1 MQFISPKSEEIDI
14 TNKAKG
20 RLRENSQKINY
31 FKQIFEKPWGYE
43 YLAYQNDKIGIWI
56 LHVNSDCETS
66 LHCHFKKDTL
76 IYCLDGSFKINLF
89 DSYEILNTFDNLYIP
104 RNTFHGIHSYTNHSV
119 LMEIEIYTDEIDYTD
134 KNDLLRIKDVYNRD
148 KNRYETSVV
157 PKEAKENEIMNF
169 HNSETYNLNNTEIKI
184 VKIKDNNETI
194 HFDNYD
200 KVILL
205 KGNIFQQN
213 VCGPGSI
220 INPTDNY
227 SLLTNDIE
235 LIMMKNIYYPL
246 TNKIIYSNSQLSDM
260 IEVNNYKNIGLTSGC
275 FDIIHTGHLKTLK
288 TAKQNCSHLFVCLS
302 SDEQIKF
309 LKGDK
314 RPINNINDR
323 LHMLMHMDFIDYI
336 ILYNEINDEN
346 ESVLDNIMN
355 TIKPEIWFKGT
366 DYTKENILQKHP
378 TLKNIMLIE
387 LEENKSTSN
396 IINKITN
403 K

>member
-1 MQFISPKSEEIDI
+1 MQFISPKNEEIDI
-14 TNKAKG
+14 TTNAKG
-20 RLRENSQKINY
+20 RLRENSEKKEY

-43 YLAYQNDKIGIWI
+43 YLAYQNNKIGIWI

-169 HNSETYNLNNTEIKI
+169 HNSDTYNLNNTEIKI

-396 IINKITN
+396 IINKILV
-403 K
+403 